1 MKDDNKPKLFIYILL
16 TVVFVVLIASCGGGG
31 GGGGGMVA
39 FAPDNNM
46 PNNGGDAGG
55 WGTGTDTGGGGIGG
69 SSVQED
75 NATLL
80 IGQVA
85 ALDVT
90 NVNIVLFVN
99 GERFEINNVN
109 ETTTTSVLP
118 KISISDTVSGT
129 AYIYVDGESS
139 PREAQLDTTTIGFHN
154 TLKFKVPYR
163 YECIDR
169 GTSARQ
175 GTYFYADGI
184 DLTDLTGARVAG
196 WLDSNGEMHYGGYIN
211 GVRGDITLMAV
222 YKVAVTSNVTEISKA
237 SALITS
243 LGITQDTAGTPVKPA
258 TAQLSVYGSENYSYS
273 SDAPSKIDISSS
285 GVVSLAAG
293 YTPPLA
299 GETVTITATD
309 NDDSTLFATVD
320 ITISSQCV
328 LAMYKDKASHD
339 TGTSPD
345 YTKFFGGSDGAAS
358 SGSLYALAGSLI
370 EANKG
375 AQTGNIEQ
383 ISDWQKT
390 TPSSAKLSKTAD
402 IIVDGDTKVYALY
415 SMAVTIDNG
424 RSAEKNKI
432 SKHSTLLA
440 QLVSQNKI
448 GTQDSA
454 GTTVY
459 PIEAQLTVTG
469 SDGYTFSYDTSRL
482 TINSSTGKVSVASS
496 YTPSAAFESPITIR
510 ATDNNDSSI
519 YAECTVQICYQQVLA
534 VYEDKAACDNNN
546 APGYTIL
553 LGGYAT
559 ATGTIGFCP
568 YSQCLSVIQALKPG
582 KTISAWKQASPTTST
597 IIKNEAG
604 ADGIIAVVGDTKI
617 YAGWPIDGISTTE
630 IVLWRFTDS
639 ANDRKATL
647 VRPSSNS
654 YSVSWIPSTCPIGHS
669 IVDTSN
675 VEFSVTNNADL
686 TALADATDPGVYKA
700 TYRVKLQSDPAS
712 FTDVPVTVKDA
723 MYVAEEKDADGNVIG
738 GELRFAAGQTIPAN
752 LTITPTLVPGYTIT
766 KIANSAFKDNSTIT
780 SVTINGAIS
789 IGGSA
794 FQGCSSLST
803 VSITGATGFGG
814 NIFNHTTLTS
824 ITLTNLATTEI
835 NGFDWINTCSAVV
848 TIPFG
853 ITKISGFTAA
863 KVSKVIIPTS
873 VTIINY
879 WTFDEASCVIDFQG
893 TVAQWKAID
902 KRRATYEGTNTIN
915 PSDDYN
921 LGTVHCSDGDCQYW
935 DGKVNGVTP

>member
-1 MKDDNKPKLFIYILL
+1 MTEIGIHNN
-16 TVVFVVLIASCGGGG
+16 LI
-31 GGGGGMVA
+31 
-39 FAPDNNM
+39 
-46 PNNGGDAGG
+46 
-55 WGTGTDTGGGGIGG
+55 
-69 SSVQED
+69 
-75 NATLL
+75 
-80 IGQVA
+80 
-85 ALDVT
+85 
-90 NVNIVLFVN
+90 
-99 GERFEINNVN
+99 
-109 ETTTTSVLP
+109 
-118 KISISDTVSGT
+118 
-129 AYIYVDGESS
+129 
-139 PREAQLDTTTIGFHN
+139 
-154 TLKFKVPYR
+154 FKVPYN
-163 YECIDR
+163 YTCIDR
-169 GTSARQ
+169 GTTVAS
-175 GTYFYADGI
+175 GTYFSRDGI
-184 DLTDLTGARVAG
+184 DLSAYTGVRVAG
-196 WLDSNGEMHYGGYIN
+196 WLCSDGTMHYGGYITD
-211 GVRGDITLMAV
+211 VRGDITLTAL
-222 YKVAVTSNVTEISKA
+222 YKVAVTSDVPEISRP
-237 SALITS
+237 SSLIS
-243 LGITQDTAGTPVKPA
+243 ILGISSDSGGTALKPA
-258 TAQLSVYGSENYSYS
+258 TAQLSVYGSSSYTYSYDS
-273 SDAPSKIDISSS
+273 GKVSVSSS
-285 GVVSLAAG
+285 GAVSLTSG
-293 YTPPLA
+293 YTPPLS

-309 NDDSTLFATVD
+309 NDDSTLFATID

-519 YAECTVQICYQQVLA
+519 YAECTVQICNQQVLA

-700 TYRVKLQSDPAS
+700 TYRVSLVSDPVS
-712 FTDVPVTVKDA
+712 FTDIPVTVKDA
-723 MYVAEEKDADGNVIG
+723 MYVNAS
-738 GELRFAAGQTIPAN
+738 GELAFRAGKTLPAN
-752 LTITPTLVPGYTIT
+752 L
-766 KIANSAFKDNSTIT
+766 SIT
-780 SVTINGAIS
+780 SPLNGNSFTSIAANAFRGLTYITSLTISGIDGT
-789 IGGSA
+789 ICGDA
-794 FQGCSSLST
+794 FYGCSSLQSVT
-803 VSITGATGFGG
+803 ITGNGNLGIEGGAFSNCPSLTTITINNIGYTAMNSFVGTSANSITITS
-814 NIFNHTTLTS
+814 TTMTY
-824 ITLTNLATTEI
+824 I
-835 NGFDWINTCSAVV
+835 NGFSHANCGTI
-848 TIPFG
+848 TIPGSVTTIGSSAFAG
-853 ITKISGFTAA
+853 TTFQR
-863 KVSKVIIPTS
+863 VNIPTS
-873 VTIINY
+873 VTRFESY
-879 WTFDEASCVIDFQG
+879 AFDVSSGPIYYAGTEAE
-893 TVAQWKAID
+893 WNAITKD
-902 KRRATYEGTNTIN
+902 SGNTISASRLHFN
-915 PSDDYN
+915 A
-921 LGTVHCSDGDCQYW
+921 TW
-935 DGKVNGVTP
+935 